1 MYFLYV
7 ILKLLELIRKTEL
20 LKGAFTYESGNTR
33 TLKTTTQIQGN
44 TCQDLSGSQTDP
56 AKTGL

>member
-7 ILKLLELIRKTEL
+7 ILKILELIRKTEI
-20 LKGAFTYESGNTR
+20 LKGAFTYESGNTG

-44 TCQDLSGSQTDP
+44 TG
-56 AKTGL
+56 